1 MGSCVG
7 EFVDYQ
13 QAGSA
18 EEPHAGGPPALQSGL
33 AASFGQLV
41 GAGEIDPVTGLGC
54 GAGHPDGQ
62 HRLTGAG
69 WSDEHHIA
77 GVIEEAQRG
86 QLADEFLV
94 DAGCAVKSNVSRLDW
109 VGRQANRSRDANRR
123 AWVVSTSTASSCSST
138 VTVEASWARA
148 ASRMPGNAS
157 AAAGSFKKSRCC
169 RSR

>member
-1 MGSCVG
+1 MTNKRGP
-7 EFVDYQ
+7 Q
-13 QAGSA
+13 KNRI
-18 EEPHAGGPPALQSGL
+18 AGGPPALQSGL

-77 GVIEEAQRG
+77 GVIEEAQRC

-94 DAGCAVKSNVSRLDW
+94 DAGLCGEVE
-109 VGRQANRSRDANRR
+109 
-123 AWVVSTSTASSCSST
+123 C
-138 VTVEASWARA
+138 VEAGLGW
-148 ASRMPGNAS
+148 
-157 AAAGSFKKSRCC
+157 
-169 RSR
+169 